1 MTRNLDA
8 SSFVHSR
15 VMHRLQR
22 SKSVRG
28 TSTEVLTIA
37 RRSFASVCVSGI
49 SAFRKPEKLS
59 SRERWP
65 NAQVSQTQEL
75 SLQHSEW
82 ELPTLRRK
90 NTFFEQQEDLSQESK
105 SWIIIPSNRSIEG
118 SPESDTPSLRAAI
131 DDGGNQ
137 NRYLQIGSLA
147 METTS
152 RETIAD
158 SVQYVHRQQSI
169 LLSIIPSG
177 LNIRTTIRMRTASS

>member
-22 SKSVRG
+22 FKSVRG
-28 TSTEVLTIA
+28 TSTKVLAIA

-49 SAFRKPEKLS
+49 SAFRKPELLS

-65 NAQVSQTQEL
+65 NAQVSQTEEL
-75 SLQHSEW
+75 SLQHLEW

-90 NTFFEQQEDLSQESK
+90 NTFFEQQEALSQESK
-105 SWIIIPSNRSIEG
+105 SLTIIPSNRSIEG
-118 SPESDTPSLRAAI
+118 SPESDTPFLLAVI
-131 DDGGNQ
+131 DDGVSQ
-137 NRYLQIGSLA
+137 SPYQRTGSSA
-147 METTS
+147 TETTS

-158 SVQYVHRQQSI
+158 SAQYVRRQQSI
-169 LLSIIPSG
+169 LLSIIPNG

>member
-1 MTRNLDA
+1 MTRNLDP

-28 TSTEVLTIA
+28 TSTKVLAIA
-37 RRSFASVCVSGI
+37 RRSFASVCVSTF
-49 SAFRKPEKLS
+49 SAFRKPKKLS

-90 NTFFEQQEDLSQESK
+90 NMFFEQQEALSQELR
-105 SWIIIPSNRSIEG
+105 SWTTIPSNRSIEG
-118 SPESDTPSLRAAI
+118 SHESDTPSLLAAI
-131 DDGGNQ
+131 DDGANQ
-137 NRYLQIGSLA
+137 NRYLRIGFSA
-147 METTS
+147 TGTTS
-152 RETIAD
+152 QETIGD

-169 LLSIIPSG
+169 LLSITPNG

>member
-1 MTRNLDA
+1 MTRNLDP

-28 TSTEVLTIA
+28 TSTKVLAIA

-65 NAQVSQTQEL
+65 NALFPQTQEL
-75 SLQHSEW
+75 SLQHSGW

-90 NTFFEQQEDLSQESK
+90 NTSFEQQEALLQESR
-105 SWIIIPSNRSIEG
+105 SWTIIPSNRSIAD
-118 SPESDTPSLRAAI
+118 SPESDTLSLLAAI
-131 DDGGNQ
+131 DDGANQ
-137 NRYLQIGSLA
+137 NRCQRTGSLA
-147 METTS
+147 MGTTS
-152 RETIAD
+152 QETIAD
-158 SVQYVHRQQSI
+158 SVQYVHR
-169 LLSIIPSG
+169 
-177 LNIRTTIRMRTASS
+177 